1 LKSIELT
8 NDIGGVVDEVSVVV
22 NIDSGVCFFEES
34 LDGEDKIVSVN
45 SDSLDELVDLEELS
59 VDMGFFA
66 VENQELEDF
75 SEVLTGSSEVTVLEV
90 ELEGVELGGEG
101 HEVGEEVSGKG
112 VLGQVS
118 HFQTDGFEEGSDE
131 SDTLSA

>member
-22 NIDSGVCFFEES
+22 NIDGGVCFFEES

-101 HEVGEEVSGKG
+101 HEVGEEVSDKG

-118 HFQTDGFEEGSDE
+118 HFHSDGVEEGSDE
-131 SDTLSA
+131 SDGLSA